1 MLTQNDAL
9 LWWSGTWCGCLMY
22 VAWRGS
28 EWGAH
33 WTECSN
39 QQWWKS
45 RWLWC
50 NFYLCELS
58 SSQWSEVASP
68 PWLGLEY
75 ITFYCWLAAMQSLT
89 ASRPGIWHPG
99 FLLVLVPLLN
109 WKAASY
115 NLHLTLL
122 FWKKCSHTKLCLVRF
137 IFFFFFTPDCSSKA
151 VSWVCVYVN

>member
-89 ASRPGIWHPG
+89 VSRPGIWHP
-99 FLLVLVPLLN
+99 VLPLS
-109 WKAASY
+109 AG
-115 NLHLTLL
+115 TI
-122 FWKKCSHTKLCLVRF
+122 TKLKSSIIQFALDF
-137 IFFFFFTPDCSSKA
+137 AFLEEMFPHQALFSALHFFFFFYPRLL
-151 VSWVCVYVN
+151 